1 MSSTFAAETTKV
13 VLLKWIQ
20 ECYINLK
27 RMPEFPHSRL
37 FFYTI
42 PSHRLYT
49 KSTQIITHK
58 KPKLPSLYKVLIR
71 DGL

>member
-1 MSSTFAAETTKV
+1 MSTTFAAETTKV

-37 FFYTI
+37 FFI
-42 PSHRLYT
+42 PSLPTGYMQRVL
-49 KSTQIITHK
+49 
-58 KPKLPSLYKVLIR
+58 KLSHIRDPNSPLYKVLIR